1 MALLDL
7 VVAEW
12 LREGVSE
19 VTHPHFDEQA
29 WIARLAVALEQVA
42 AGAEPSYSPLPPGMP
57 RGGPIDEYWTAL
69 HRGYRAL
76 AARAKHDPTAA
87 AQFRDSHVLV
97 RAEPV
102 EAMAI
107 LRDHPLMEPG
117 LEGSGKNEGVRFS
130 IVGRMFLLGLTG
142 VVLSLVRLSI
152 KEGGEEA
159 ARRLHRYLTAGANA
173 TVPANEFTVLHG
185 LVVNGRFNLGMGAY
199 LAPYRDAMAEFGLP
213 DQPEPLSET
222 SLPNAAVLVRSLE
235 YGPGLAPPEDD
246 TDMPDVQVAY
256 RFPSDYRVNLWGWFD
271 DSQLLVDLLAI
282 ATRLPLLS
290 RTAYVRLAKWIEEIG
305 LNFAHGTQ
313 SSRGFVSDVWPR
325 RGRDLSQGDVD
336 AFLKLARGWH
346 AYLDRPD
353 AMNLAI
359 RRLAASF
366 SRPGG
371 RFGQEDRVLDV
382 AIALE
387 VLYGGTTGHK
397 LAQRAAALLGGSA
410 TEQKHRYD
418 QAKGFY
424 DQRSRIVHS
433 KNAAYS
439 RDVLGEELE
448 AGRDLACLT
457 LMSLLDRGE
466 PPKWADVMRGLLP
479 ETQAHIKA
487 TRDQRDQ

>member
-1 MALLDL
+1 M
-7 VVAEW
+7 
-12 LREGVSE
+12 
-19 VTHPHFDEQA
+19 
-29 WIARLAVALEQVA
+29 
-42 AGAEPSYSPLPPGMP
+42 
-57 RGGPIDEYWTAL
+57 
-69 HRGYRAL
+69 
-76 AARAKHDPTAA
+76 
-87 AQFRDSHVLV
+87 
-97 RAEPV
+97 
-102 EAMAI
+102 
-107 LRDHPLMEPG
+107 
-117 LEGSGKNEGVRFS
+117 
-130 IVGRMFLLGLTG
+130 
-142 VVLSLVRLSI
+142 
-152 KEGGEEA
+152 
-159 ARRLHRYLTAGANA
+159 
-173 TVPANEFTVLHG
+173 
-185 LVVNGRFNLGMGAY
+185 
-199 LAPYRDAMAEFGLP
+199 
-213 DQPEPLSET
+213 
-222 SLPNAAVLVRSLE
+222 
-235 YGPGLAPPEDD
+235 
-246 TDMPDVQVAY
+246 
-256 RFPSDYRVNLWGWFD
+256 NLWGWFD
-271 DSQLLVDLLAI
+271 DSKLLVDLLAI

-290 RTAYVRLAKWIEEIG
+290 RTVYVRLARWIEEIG
-305 LNFAHGTQ
+305 PNFAHGTE

-346 AYLDRPD
+346 VYLDRPD

-424 DQRSRIVHS
+424 DLRSSIVHW
-433 KNAAYS
+433 KNVAYS

-466 PPKWADVMRGLLP
+466 PPKWADVMRGLRP
-479 ETQAHIKA
+479 EKQAHIKA